1 MKTWQKILLITA
13 ITLAVGGIY
22 LFSVWR
28 QRQNPGVVQNASPD
42 QNLTP
47 DDVAIVR
54 VKWMTTFDDTLTLVG
69 TSVWEKKG
77 YVMPYYPYAGGRVQ
91 FSRPAG
97 LIPPAQRLDVKKI
110 VKAVAPAQ
118 VDDGISHG
126 SRQVFAVFALTGGP
140 AGSTPLYATAIG
152 AMQGGQEAY
161 FCDNLFYYDDP
172 HIIYNFWPRDVWA
185 AIDAHQVKP
194 GMSELEAQMAW
205 GQMTEAHGGSKG
217 NRDVT
222 YDVNGKK
229 WTVTFA
235 NNHATAIKS
244 N

>member
-1 MKTWQKILLITA
+1 MKTWQKILLISA
-13 ITLAVGGIY
+13 LTLVIGGIY

-28 QRQNPGVVQNASPD
+28 QRQSPGVVRNTNPE

-69 TSVWEKKG
+69 TSVWMKKG
-77 YVMPYYPYAGGRVQ
+77 YVMPYYPFAGGRVE
-91 FSRPAG
+91 FSKSAG
-97 LIPPAQRLDVKKI
+97 LIPAAQELEVKKI
-110 VKAVAPAQ
+110 VKAVAPAS

-126 SRQVFAVFALTGGP
+126 SRQVFAVFKLPGSP
-140 AGSTPLYATAIG
+140 ALYATSIG
-152 AMQGGQEAY
+152 AIQGSQEAY

-172 HIIYNFWPRDVWA
+172 HIIYNYWPHSVWT
-185 AIDAHQVKP
+185 AIDAHQVQP
-194 GMSELEAQMAW
+194 GMSELETQMSL
-205 GQMTEAHGGSKG
+205 GQMTETDGGSKG

-229 WTVTFA
+229 WTVTFV
-235 NNHATAIKS
+235 NNHATAIQSK
-244 N
+244 